1 LQFGGI
7 MQIGAHIN
15 TLGGIQSATERAA
28 QLEINCMQIFTKNQR
43 QWFSAK
49 LKEDEIDEYLE
60 NVQVYDIKTVF
71 SHASTLLNLSTP
83 DKILLDKSQRSF
95 LDEINRA
102 EILNLAGVV
111 FHLGTYAGQRIDES
125 IKIAS
130 ESINMLIDNTRKYNS
145 KLIIENIA
153 GQGRSLGSTFEQ
165 IEKVIEGVELKS
177 RIGVCLDTAHLFA
190 AGYNIKPSRGY
201 RKTMEEFD
209 DIIGLNLLS
218 LINLNDSG
226 KGLGSRQDKH
236 MNLGEGLLGKDF
248 FHNILHD
255 KKLKNIPFILEK
267 LKNIP
272 FILETPGDMEGYHKD
287 IEFVRKM
294 LEVKRFFF

>member
-1 LQFGGI
+1 
-7 MQIGAHIN
+7 MQIGAHIQ
-15 TLGGIQSATERAA
+15 TVGGIQNATERAA
-28 QLEINCMQIFTKNQR
+28 QLEINAMQIFTKNQK

-102 EILNLAGVV
+102 EILNLVGVV
-111 FHLGTYAGQRIDES
+111 FHLGTYGGQKIDES

-130 ESINMLIDNTRKYNS
+130 ESVNMLIDNTRKYNS

-153 GQGRSLGSTFEQ
+153 GQGKSLGTTFEQ
-165 IEKVIEGVELKS
+165 IQKVIEGVEMKS
-177 RIGVCLDTAHLFA
+177 RVGVCLDTAHAFA
-190 AGYNIKPSRGY
+190 AGYNIKPTRGY
-201 RKTMEEFD
+201 RKMIDDFD
-209 DIIGLNLLS
+209 DIIGLDK
-218 LINLNDSG
+218 LILVNLNDSA

-236 MNLGEGLLGKDF
+236 ANLGEGFLGKDF
-248 FHNILHD
+248 FHNILQD
-255 KKLKNIPFILEK
+255 KK